1 MQAPRD
7 TNLPACF
14 SLPRVE
20 YGALVCSKPE
30 AHFVLDTDGRQE
42 HVLENEEE
50 LDNQNEALELEMVA
64 VSYPPNLFTE
74 LSSHIYVRRALYT
87 LE

>member
-1 MQAPRD
+1 MQAPCA
-7 TNLPACF
+7 TNHPACI
-14 SLPRVE
+14 SLPGVE

-30 AHFVLDTDGRQE
+30 AHFVVDTDGRPE

-50 LDNQNEALELEMVA
+50 VDNKNEALELEMAA

-74 LSSHIYVRRALYT
+74 LSSLICKRSSVHT
-87 LE
+87 